1 MKFYKEN
8 QVIDYDLAIFGL
20 GYESRSIFI
29 AQKIAV
35 NDSIAIGYCHH
46 TDIFS
51 YKENKKFFEEQ
62 HIPIIEVDD
71 SDSNDCQLHQ
81 ILSEALENKSLED
94 QLNVL
99 IDITVMSRHRLSL
112 IIWFFLTRLKNG
124 SKITIAY
131 SLSKFIAPPTV
142 APPVKEI
149 GPIIDDLNGNLG
161 DLGRPTALVVGL
173 GYEQNKALGAVT
185 FIDPDIV
192 YAFIPL
198 SKELD
203 FEKEVLEKNSDL
215 LSEIRDKTF
224 KYHVHQPYST
234 YLDLKSFF
242 LDLLK
247 ENRPIFLPLG
257 PKVIAA
263 LATILGWELSPN
275 LPVWRVSSKGCEE
288 PFDRKPSHTINFT
301 IEIEDQD
308 NR

>member
-8 QVIDYDLAIFGL
+8 PIVNYDLAIFGL

-29 AQKIAV
+29 AQEIAAKNSIAV
-35 NDSIAIGYCHH
+35 GYGHH

-51 YKENKKFFEEQ
+51 YKENKKFFEAKY
-62 HIPIIEVDD
+62 IPIIEVDD
-71 SDSNDCQLHQ
+71 SDSNDFQLHQ
-81 ILSEALENKSLED
+81 ILSETLEKKLLEN
-94 QLNVL
+94 QLNVI
-99 IDITVMSRHRLSL
+99 IDISVMSRHRLSL
-112 IIWFFLTRLKNG
+112 IIWFFLTRLKSR

-149 GPIIDDLNGNLG
+149 GPIIDELNGNLA

-203 FEKEVLEKNSDL
+203 FENEVLEKNSDL
-215 LSEIRDKTF
+215 LSEIRDKIF
-224 KYHVHQPYST
+224 KYNVHQPYST

-242 LDLLK
+242 LDLSK

-288 PFDRKPSHTINFT
+288 PFDKKPSHIINFT
-301 IEIEDQD
+301 IEIEDKD
-308 NR
+308 RK